1 VQSAIDEA
9 MSELDAV
16 TQKNAA
22 RVERTERT
30 GRALSDVVGEIAESV
45 GHFRLRE
52 AARKVA

>member
-9 MSELDAV
+9 MRELDAV